1 MLKTLKDFNVKG
13 KRVLLRC
20 DLNVPL
26 DDQGNILDDFR
37 IKKSL
42 PTIQYLLKNNA
53 KIIIMS
59 HLGDPKGQA
68 VPNLKMDKI
77 QEALVGYLGKPV
89 TKTPDA
95 IGFDVEQYTYGLVP
109 GDVLL
114 LENLRFHIEE
124 TNNDREF
131 ARFLSRYGDIYIND
145 AFGACHRSHASIVG
159 VAEFL
164 PSGMGL
170 LLQEELEN
178 LQKLTKN
185 PKKPMLAIVGGAK
198 VETKAGVIDKLSE
211 TADYILVSGLIK
223 KEIDE
228 KGMVFKHP
236 EKIVGPVDAVQF
248 DGKEPDIGPNTIKL
262 FKSKIKK
269 AKTIFWNG
277 PLGQIEKE
285 EFSKGTF
292 EIAQAIAKKWFC
304 FSAVGGGETIEFLD
318 KVGLA
323 EKFDYVS
330 TGGGA
335 MLEYLSGNE
344 LPGLTA
350 LSKEQK

>member
-37 IKKSL
+37 IRKSL
-42 PTIQYLLKNNA
+42 PTIQYLLKNGA

-59 HLGDPKGQA
+59 HLGEPNGQVVA
-68 VPNLKMDKI
+68 NLKMDKV
-77 QEALVGYLGKPV
+77 QEALVGYLGKPI
-89 TKTPDA
+89 TETPDA
-95 IGFDVEQYTYGLVP
+95 IGFDVEQYSFGLVP
-109 GDVLL
+109 GDILL
-114 LENLRFHIEE
+114 LQNLRFHIEE

-145 AFGACHRSHASIVG
+145 AFGACHRAHASIVG
-159 VAEFL
+159 VPEFL

-170 LLQEELEN
+170 LLQEELGN

-185 PKKPMLAIVGGAK
+185 PKKPMIAIVGGAK

-228 KGMVFKHP
+228 KSMVFKHP
-236 EKIVGPVDAVQF
+236 EKIVGPVDAIQF
-248 DGKEPDIGPNTIKL
+248 EGKEPDIGPNTIKL

-277 PLGQIEKE
+277 PLGQIEKD

-304 FSAVGGGETIEFLD
+304 FTAVGGGETIEFLD
-318 KVGLA
+318 RVGLA

-335 MLEYLSGNE
+335 MLAYLSGEE

-350 LSKEQK
+350 LMKGGK